1 MPDTYT
7 PASVTE
13 AAQIDAQNAKA
24 KLDAMKQRMQPPRPG
39 DPIATTDLEKVLT
52 APVRIDLP
60 FGDPIAT
67 RELLFVLAGACSD
80 AIAISQDQNRGALR
94 AVKDMRR
101 RMREAAIE
109 IAHRKGMTPRSE

>member
-24 KLDAMKQRMQPPRPG
+24 RYDEMMRRSAPRPG
-39 DPIATTDLEKVLT
+39 DPIAQTDVERSLT

-60 FGDPIAT
+60 FDDPIAT